1 MYTTSSSDDRKP
13 RFAFQGKAS
22 TLLKT
27 RQMPLRASS
36 STMDELVI
44 EAGRAEK
51 HYWRD
56 LWRYRD
62 LFYFLAWRD
71 LLVRYKQ
78 TVFGVLWAV
87 LRPFLT
93 MVIFVVVFGRIA
105 GLPSNGVPYAILVLG
120 GMLPWQFFAA
130 ALSESSSSLITNAS
144 LITKIYFPRIILP
157 ASSVIVA
164 MVDFAITLV
173 MLAAVMAWYG
183 YVPPAR
189 IVLLPVFVVLSLI
202 AALGPGLIAT
212 ALNVK
217 YRDFRFVIPFIVQ
230 FGLYVSPVGFK
241 SSVIEEKLG
250 ATSRLLYS
258 LNPMVGVIDGFR
270 WCIGAEPELHL
281 PALVVSTMMSCALL
295 WAGVR
300 VFRNMEKGFADVI

>member
-1 MYTTSSSDDRKP
+1 
-13 RFAFQGKAS
+13 
-22 TLLKT
+22 
-27 RQMPLRASS
+27 
-36 STMDELVI
+36 MDELII
-44 EAGRAEK
+44 EAGRAEA

-78 TVFGVLWAV
+78 TVFGILWAV

-93 MVIFVVVFGRIA
+93 MVIFVLIFSRVA
-105 GLPSNGVPYAILVLG
+105 GLPSDGVPYAILVLG
-120 GMLPWQFFAA
+120 GMLPWQFFAT
-130 ALSESSSSLITNAS
+130 ALAESSSSLVANAN
-144 LITKIYFPRIILP
+144 LITKVYFPRIILP

-164 MVDFAITLV
+164 LVDFAITLALLG
-173 MLAAVMAWYG
+173 MVMAWYG
-183 YVPPAR
+183 YAPPAR
-189 IVLLPVFVVLSLI
+189 IAFLPLFVFLALV

-241 SSVIEEKLG
+241 SAVIEEKLG
-250 ATSRLLYS
+250 PVARLVYAM
-258 LNPMVGVIDGFR
+258 NPMVGVIDGFR
-270 WCIGAEPELHL
+270 WCIGVEPHLHWTAL
-281 PALVVSTMMSCALL
+281 TVSIAMSVVLLVV
-295 WAGVR
+295 GVR
-300 VFRNMEKGFADVI
+300 FFRRTERGFADVV

>member
-1 MYTTSSSDDRKP
+1 
-13 RFAFQGKAS
+13 
-22 TLLKT
+22 
-27 RQMPLRASS
+27 
-36 STMDELVI
+36 MDELVI
-44 EAGRAEK
+44 EAGRTEA

-93 MVIFVVVFGRIA
+93 MLIFVVIFSRVA
-105 GLPSNGVPYAILVLG
+105 GLPSEGVPYAILVLG
-120 GMLPWQFFAA
+120 GMLPWQFFAT
-130 ALSESSSSLITNAS
+130 ALSESSSSLVTNAN
-144 LITKIYFPRIILP
+144 LITKVYFPRIILP

-164 MVDFAITLV
+164 LVDFGITLGL
-173 MLAAVMAWYG
+173 LALVMAWYG
-183 YVPPAR
+183 YLPPPQ
-189 IVLLPVFVVLSLI
+189 ILLLPVFVVFALV
-202 AALGPGLIAT
+202 AAMGPGLIAT

-230 FGLYVSPVGFK
+230 FGLYVSPVGFR

-250 ATSRLLYS
+250 SVARLVYAM
-258 LNPMVGVIDGFR
+258 NPMVGIIDGFR
-270 WCIGAEPELHL
+270 WCIGAEKSLHV
-281 PALVVSTMMSCALL
+281 PALMISLAVSVLFL
-295 WAGVR
+295 WLGIR
-300 VFRNMEKGFADVI
+300 IFRGTEKSFADVV

>member
-1 MYTTSSSDDRKP
+1 MTE
-13 RFAFQGKAS
+13 
-22 TLLKT
+22 
-27 RQMPLRASS
+27 MI
-36 STMDELVI
+36 I
-44 EAGRAEK
+44 EAGRSEA

-93 MVIFVVVFGRIA
+93 MVIFVLIFSRVA
-105 GLPSNGVPYAILVLG
+105 GMPSDGVPYAILVLG
-120 GMLPWQFFAA
+120 GMLPWQFFAT
-130 ALSESSSSLITNAS
+130 ALAESSSSLVSNAN
-144 LITKIYFPRIILP
+144 LITKVYFPRIILP

-164 MVDFAITLV
+164 LVDFAITLALLG
-173 MLAAVMAWYG
+173 MVMAWYG
-183 YVPPAR
+183 YLPPAR
-189 IVLLPVFVVLSLI
+189 MLLMPVFVLLALV

-230 FGLYVSPVGFK
+230 FGLYLSPVGFK
-241 SSVIEEKLG
+241 SAVIEEKLG
-250 ATSRLLYS
+250 PFARLVYAM
-258 LNPMVGVIDGFR
+258 NPMVGVIDGFR
-270 WCIGAEPELHL
+270 WCIGAESHLHWS
-281 PALVVSTMMSCALL
+281 ALVVSLATSVILL
-295 WAGVR
+295 AVGIR
-300 VFRNMEKGFADVI
+300 LFRRTERGFADVI

>member
-1 MYTTSSSDDRKP
+1 VPGRGGRVIGP
-13 RFAFQGKAS
+13 AAV
-22 TLLKT
+22 
-27 RQMPLRASS
+27 P
-36 STMDELVI
+36 DELVI
-44 EAGRAEK
+44 EAGRTEA

-93 MVIFVVVFGRIA
+93 MLIFVVVFSQVA
-105 GLPSNGVPYAILVLG
+105 GLPSDGVPYPILVLA
-120 GMLPWQFFAA
+120 GMLPWQFFAT
-130 ALSESSSSLITNAS
+130 ALSDSSASLVSNAN

-164 MVDFAITLV
+164 LVDFTITLGL
-173 MLAAVMAWYG
+173 LAAVMVWYRH
-183 YVPPAR
+183 VPPVQV
-189 IVLLPVFVVLSLI
+189 VLLPLFVLLSLV

-230 FGLYVSPVGFK
+230 FGLYVSPIGFK
-241 SSVIEEKLG
+241 SSVIEGRLG
-250 ATSRLLYS
+250 PLARLLYS

-270 WCIGAEPELHL
+270 WCLGAEPSLHL
-281 PALVVSTMMSCALL
+281 ASLAISVITSVVLL
-295 WAGVR
+295 GIGVR
-300 VFRNMEKGFADVI
+300 YFRATEKGFADIV

>member
-1 MYTTSSSDDRKP
+1 
-13 RFAFQGKAS
+13 
-22 TLLKT
+22 
-27 RQMPLRASS
+27 
-36 STMDELVI
+36 MDELII
-44 EAGRAEK
+44 EAGRTEA

-62 LFYFLAWRD
+62 LFLFLAWRD

-87 LRPFLT
+87 LRPLLT
-93 MVIFVVVFGRIA
+93 MTIFVVIFSRLA
-105 GLPSNGVPYAILVLG
+105 GLPSDGVPYALLVLG
-120 GMLPWQFFAA
+120 GMLPWQFFAT
-130 ALSESSSSLITNAS
+130 ALSDSSSSLVSNAN

-164 MVDFAITLV
+164 LVDFAITLGLMV
-173 MLAAVMAWYG
+173 VVMAWYR
-183 YVPPAR
+183 YLPPVR
-189 IVLLPVFVVLSLI
+189 IVLLPAFVLLALVS
-202 AALGPGLIAT
+202 ALGPGLIAT

-241 SSVIEEKLG
+241 SSVIEDKLG
-250 ATSRLLYS
+250 PMARLVYA

-270 WCIGAEPELHL
+270 WCIGAEPTLHVG
-281 PALVVSTMMSCALL
+281 ALAISITVSLFLL
-295 WAGVR
+295 WYGVR
-300 VFRNMEKGFADVI
+300 FFRSTEKGFADIV

>member
-1 MYTTSSSDDRKP
+1 
-13 RFAFQGKAS
+13 
-22 TLLKT
+22 
-27 RQMPLRASS
+27 
-36 STMDELVI
+36 MDELII
-44 EAGRAEK
+44 EAGRAEA

-62 LFYFLAWRD
+62 LFFFLAWRD

-93 MVIFVVVFGRIA
+93 MAIFVVIFSRLA
-105 GLPSNGVPYAILVLG
+105 GLPSDGVPYALLVLG
-120 GMLPWQFFAA
+120 GMLPWQFFAT
-130 ALSESSSSLITNAS
+130 ALSDSSSSLVTNAN

-164 MVDFAITLV
+164 LVDFSITLGLMVVV
-173 MLAAVMAWYG
+173 MVWYR
-183 YVPPAR
+183 YLPPVR
-189 IVLLPVFVVLSLI
+189 IVLLPVFVALALVS
-202 AALGPGLIAT
+202 ALGPGLSA
-212 ALNVK
+212 AGLYGK

-250 ATSRLLYS
+250 PIARLVYA

-270 WCIGAEPELHL
+270 WCIGAEPTLHVG
-281 PALVVSTMMSCALL
+281 ALAISIAVSLFLL
-295 WAGVR
+295 WYGIR
-300 VFRNMEKGFADVI
+300 FFRNTEKGFADIV

>member
-1 MYTTSSSDDRKP
+1 
-13 RFAFQGKAS
+13 
-22 TLLKT
+22 
-27 RQMPLRASS
+27 
-36 STMDELVI
+36 MDELII
-44 EAGRAEK
+44 EAGRAES

-78 TVFGVLWAV
+78 TAFGVLWAV

-93 MVIFVVVFGRIA
+93 MVIFVAIFSRLA
-105 GLPSNGVPYAILVLG
+105 GLPSDGVPYAILVLG
-120 GMLPWQFFAA
+120 GMLPWQFFASS
-130 ALSESSSSLITNAS
+130 LSESSNSLVSNAN

-164 MVDFAITLV
+164 MVDFTITLV
-173 MLAAVMAWYG
+173 MMGLVMAWYY
-183 YVPPAR
+183 YVPPWR
-189 IVLLPVFVVLSLI
+189 IVLLPVFIVL
-202 AALGPGLIAT
+202 ALVSAFGPGLIAT

-217 YRDFRFVIPFIVQ
+217 YRDFRFVIPFVVQ

-241 SSVIEEKLG
+241 SSLIEEKLG
-250 ATSRLLYS
+250 PVARLVYS

-270 WCIGAEPELHL
+270 WCIGAESTLHGG
-281 PALVVSTMMSCALL
+281 ALTISVLMSVALL
-295 WAGVR
+295 WWGVR
-300 VFRNMEKGFADVI
+300 FFRTTEKGFADVI

>member
-1 MYTTSSSDDRKP
+1 
-13 RFAFQGKAS
+13 
-22 TLLKT
+22 
-27 RQMPLRASS
+27 
-36 STMDELVI
+36 MDELII
-44 EAGRAEK
+44 EAGRAEA

-93 MVIFVVVFGRIA
+93 MVIFVVLFGRIA
-105 GLPSNGVPYAILVLG
+105 GLPSGGVPYAILVLG
-120 GMLPWQFFAA
+120 GMLPWQFFST
-130 ALSESSSSLITNAS
+130 ALADASGSLVANS
-144 LITKIYFPRIILP
+144 NLITKIYFPRVILP

-164 MVDFAITLV
+164 LVDFAITLV
-173 MLAAVMAWYG
+173 MLGLVMAWHRF
-183 YVPPAR
+183 VPPPQ
-189 IVLLPVFVVLSLI
+189 IVLLPVFVMLALM

-241 SSVIEEKLG
+241 SSVIEERLG
-250 ATSRLLYS
+250 PLARLVYS

-270 WCIGAEPELHL
+270 WCIGAEPNLHVAAL
-281 PALVVSTMMSCALL
+281 GISVGMALVLL

-300 VFRNMEKGFADVI
+300 YFRSTEKGFADVI

>member
-1 MYTTSSSDDRKP
+1 
-13 RFAFQGKAS
+13 
-22 TLLKT
+22 
-27 RQMPLRASS
+27 MPGRGGRVIGPAAVP
-36 STMDELVI
+36 DELVI
-44 EAGRAEK
+44 EAGRTEA

-93 MVIFVVVFGRIA
+93 MLIFVVVFSQVA
-105 GLPSNGVPYAILVLG
+105 GLPSDGVPYPILVLA
-120 GMLPWQFFAA
+120 GMLPWQFFAT
-130 ALSESSSSLITNAS
+130 ALSDSSASLVSNAN

-164 MVDFAITLV
+164 LVDFTITLGL
-173 MLAAVMAWYG
+173 LAAVMVWYRH
-183 YVPPAR
+183 VPPVQV
-189 IVLLPVFVVLSLI
+189 VLLPLFVLLSLV

-230 FGLYVSPVGFK
+230 FGLYVSPIGFK
-241 SSVIEEKLG
+241 SSVIEGRLG
-250 ATSRLLYS
+250 PLARLLYS

-270 WCIGAEPELHL
+270 WCLGAEPSLHL
-281 PALVVSTMMSCALL
+281 ASLAISVITSVVLL
-295 WAGVR
+295 GIGVR
-300 VFRNMEKGFADVI
+300 YFRATEKGFADIV

>member
-1 MYTTSSSDDRKP
+1 
-13 RFAFQGKAS
+13 
-22 TLLKT
+22 
-27 RQMPLRASS
+27 
-36 STMDELVI
+36 MDELII
-44 EAGRAEK
+44 EAGRTEA

-62 LFYFLAWRD
+62 LFVFLAWRD

-87 LRPFLT
+87 LRPLLT
-93 MVIFVVVFGRIA
+93 MLVFVVIFGRVA
-105 GLPSNGVPYAILVLG
+105 GLPSDGVPYALLVLG
-120 GMLPWQFFAA
+120 GMLPWQFFAT
-130 ALSESSSSLITNAS
+130 ALADSSASLVTNAN

-164 MVDFAITLV
+164 LVDFAITLGL
-173 MLAAVMAWYG
+173 MALVMAWYRFL
-183 YVPPAR
+183 PPVR
-189 IVLLPVFVVLSLI
+189 ILLLPVFVLLALI
-202 AALGPGLIAT
+202 SALGPGLIAT

-241 SSVIEEKLG
+241 SAVIEEKLG
-250 ATSRLLYS
+250 PIARLVYA

-270 WCIGAEPELHL
+270 WCIGAEPALHV
-281 PALVVSTMMSCALL
+281 PALAISIAVSLVLL
-295 WAGVR
+295 WYGIR
-300 VFRNMEKGFADVI
+300 FFRATEKGFADIV

>member
-1 MYTTSSSDDRKP
+1 
-13 RFAFQGKAS
+13 
-22 TLLKT
+22 
-27 RQMPLRASS
+27 
-36 STMDELVI
+36 MDELII
-44 EAGRAEK
+44 EAGRAEA

-87 LRPFLT
+87 LRPLLT
-93 MVIFVVVFGRIA
+93 MVIFVVIFGRVA
-105 GLPSNGVPYAILVLG
+105 GLPSDGVPYALLVLG
-120 GMLPWQFFAA
+120 GMLPWQFFAT
-130 ALSESSSSLITNAS
+130 ALADSSSSLVANAN
-144 LITKIYFPRIILP
+144 LITKIYFQRIILP

-164 MVDFAITLV
+164 LVDFAITLGLMV
-173 MLAAVMAWYG
+173 LVMAWYR
-183 YVPPAR
+183 YLPPVR
-189 IVLLPVFVVLSLI
+189 IVLLPVFVVLALVS
-202 AALGPGLIAT
+202 ALGPGLIAT

-241 SSVIEEKLG
+241 SSVIEDKLG
-250 ATSRLLYS
+250 PIARLVYA

-270 WCIGAEPELHL
+270 WCIGVEPTLHVS
-281 PALVVSTMMSCALL
+281 ALAISITVSLFLL
-295 WAGVR
+295 WYGVR
-300 VFRNMEKGFADVI
+300 FFRSTEKGFADIV

>member
-1 MYTTSSSDDRKP
+1 
-13 RFAFQGKAS
+13 
-22 TLLKT
+22 
-27 RQMPLRASS
+27 
-36 STMDELVI
+36 MDELII
-44 EAGRAEK
+44 EAGRAEA

-93 MVIFVVVFGRIA
+93 MVIFVAIFSRIA
-105 GLPSNGVPYAILVLG
+105 GLPSDGVPYAILVLG
-120 GMLPWQFFAA
+120 GMLPWQFFAT
-130 ALSESSSSLITNAS
+130 ALAESSNSLVANS
-144 LITKIYFPRIILP
+144 NLITKIYFPRIILP

-164 MVDFAITLV
+164 LVDFAITLGL
-173 MLAAVMAWYG
+173 MALVMAWYQ
-183 YVPPAR
+183 YVPPWR
-189 IVLLPVFVVLSLI
+189 IVLLPLFVIL
-202 AALGPGLIAT
+202 ALVSAFGPGLIAT

-217 YRDFRFVIPFIVQ
+217 YRDFRFVIPFVVQ

-241 SSVIEEKLG
+241 SSLIEDKLG
-250 ATSRLLYS
+250 PTARLVYA

-270 WCIGAEPELHL
+270 WCIGVEPTLHVS
-281 PALVVSTMMSCALL
+281 ALAISIAMSLAML
-295 WAGVR
+295 WYGVR
-300 VFRNMEKGFADVI
+300 FFRDTEKGFADVV

>member
-1 MYTTSSSDDRKP
+1 
-13 RFAFQGKAS
+13 
-22 TLLKT
+22 
-27 RQMPLRASS
+27 
-36 STMDELVI
+36 MDELII
-44 EAGRAEK
+44 EAGRAEA

-93 MVIFVVVFGRIA
+93 MVIFVAIFSRIA
-105 GLPSNGVPYAILVLG
+105 GLPSDGVPYAILVLG
-120 GMLPWQFFAA
+120 GMLPWQFFASS
-130 ALSESSSSLITNAS
+130 LSESSNSLVSNAN

-173 MLAAVMAWYG
+173 MMALVMAWYH
-183 YVPPAR
+183 YVPPWR
-189 IVLLPVFVVLSLI
+189 IVLLPVFVILALVS
-202 AALGPGLIAT
+202 ALGPGLIAT

-217 YRDFRFVIPFIVQ
+217 YRDFRFVIPFLVQ

-241 SSVIEEKLG
+241 SSLIEDKLG
-250 ATSRLLYS
+250 TVARLVYS

-270 WCIGAEPELHL
+270 WCIGVEPRLHVG
-281 PALVVSTMMSCALL
+281 ALAISVLTSAGLL
-295 WAGVR
+295 WLGVR
-300 VFRNMEKGFADVI
+300 FFRSTEKGFADVI

>member
-1 MYTTSSSDDRKP
+1 
-13 RFAFQGKAS
+13 
-22 TLLKT
+22 
-27 RQMPLRASS
+27 
-36 STMDELVI
+36 MDELII
-44 EAGRAEK
+44 EAGRTEA

-87 LRPFLT
+87 LRPLLT
-93 MVIFVVVFGRIA
+93 MIIFVAIFSRIA
-105 GLPSNGVPYAILVLG
+105 GLPSDGVPYAILVLG
-120 GMLPWQFFAA
+120 GMLPWQFFST
-130 ALSESSSSLITNAS
+130 ALADSSSSLVSNAN

-164 MVDFAITLV
+164 LVDFAITLV
-173 MLAAVMAWYG
+173 LMAMVMLWYR
-183 YVPPAR
+183 YLPPVR
-189 IVLLPVFVVLSLI
+189 IVLLPVFVVLALL
-202 AALGPGLIAT
+202 AALGPGLLAT

-230 FGLYVSPVGFK
+230 FGLYVSPIGFR
-241 SSVIEEKLG
+241 SSLVEDKLG
-250 ATSRLLYS
+250 PIARLVYAI
-258 LNPMVGVIDGFR
+258 NPMVGVIDGFR
-270 WCIGAEPELHL
+270 WCIGAEPALHVG
-281 PALVVSTMMSCALL
+281 ALAISVVTCLVML

-300 VFRNMEKGFADVI
+300 FFRSTEKGFADIV

>member
-1 MYTTSSSDDRKP
+1 ME
-13 RFAFQGKAS
+13 
-22 TLLKT
+22 
-27 RQMPLRASS
+27 
-36 STMDELVI
+36 ELII

-93 MVIFVVVFGRIA
+93 MVIFVVIFSRVA
-105 GLPSNGVPYAILVLG
+105 GLPSDGVPYAILVLG
-120 GMLPWQFFAA
+120 GMLPWQFFANS
-130 ALSESSSSLITNAS
+130 LSESSNSLVANAN
-144 LITKIYFPRIILP
+144 LITKVYFPRIILP

-164 MVDFAITLV
+164 LVDFAITLGL
-173 MLAAVMAWYG
+173 MAAVMVWYG
-183 YVPPAR
+183 FVPPPR
-189 IVLLPVFVVLSLI
+189 IMLMPVFLVLALV
-202 AALGPGLIAT
+202 AAMGPGLIAT

-230 FGLYVSPVGFK
+230 FGLYASPVGFQ
-241 SSVIEEKLG
+241 SEVIEAKLG
-250 ATSRLLYS
+250 PIARLIYA

-270 WCIGAEPELHL
+270 WCIGAEKSLHVT
-281 PALVVSTMMSCALL
+281 ALVISVATSLVLL
-295 WAGVR
+295 VTGISY
-300 VFRNMEKGFADVI
+300 FRLTEKGLADVV